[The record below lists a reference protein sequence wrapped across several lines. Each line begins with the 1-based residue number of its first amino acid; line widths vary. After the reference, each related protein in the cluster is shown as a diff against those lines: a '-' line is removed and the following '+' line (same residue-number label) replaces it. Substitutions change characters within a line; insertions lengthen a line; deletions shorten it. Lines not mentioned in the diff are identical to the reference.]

1 MLNFTQ
7 HILNEMAALSSDVS
21 SDDKGKLHELLL
33 AKHLHPNRQLPQ
45 HHRSESDEYGG
56 TPEQVHNRLQS
67 KVSIGAYN
75 EIDSHAKQTA
85 DKVREYMKNNGYD
98 GHKITDLH
106 WTSNRDT
113 VKKGG
118 DHEKTTGIR
127 DPNANADLILTTKH
141 PKTGAKEFL
150 GVSAKYGTEEQPN
163 YRNDGLAALE
173 KKGHLKPGTLTDIQ
187 KAHDQDMTDRLKYNG
202 TKEERHETYKIGRNK
217 QAEELKAFKE
227 KGGKAKDYVPKH
239 KEAVRARQAEDASVE
254 ARTKMARHLDAGF
267 ATMNDHEIRNFI
279 RGQVSPPTK
288 IHHIVAH
295 SHVQDD
301 GSAVS
306 KVGDM
311 SRMADKHLDN
321 FTNIRVKPGNG
332 ISTQFVGDFN
342 GKTRPVAQQ
351 ILKTGSGPVKGSAG
365 AFKLISIPKKLQKA
379 STETPIASKSAGP
392 KKIAKSFVQ
401 HVAPAPSAPV
411 KKKKVSTAKPFA
423 HPVSKDVPGSVWAD
437 KEPSGEY
444 AGAKF
449 KSKSEME

>member
-1 MLNFTQ
+1 MLKFSQ
-7 HILNEMAALSSDVS
+7 HIINEMAALSSDVS

-33 AKHLHPNRQLPQ
+33 AKHLSSNKQLPL

-67 KVSIGAYN
+67 KISIGAYN

-85 DKVREYMKNNGYD
+85 DAVREHMKKNGFD
-98 GHKITDLH
+98 GHKITDVH

-113 VKKGG
+113 FKKGG
-118 DHEKTTGIR
+118 DHEKTTGQR

-141 PKTGAKEFL
+141 PTTGAKHFV

-163 YRNDGLAALE
+163 YRNDGLNSLE
-173 KKGHLKPGTLTDIQ
+173 QKANLKPGTLTDIQ
-187 KAHDQDMTDRLKYNG
+187 KAHDQDMSDRLKYSG
-202 TKEERHETYKIGRNK
+202 TKAERHVSYKVGRDK
-217 QAEELKAFKE
+217 KAAEKKDFVTN
-227 KGGKAKDYVPKH
+227 GGKAKDYVPSD
-239 KEAVRARQAEDASVE
+239 KEAVRAKQAEDASVE
-254 ARTKMARHLDAGF
+254 ARSKMARHLDAGF
-267 ATMNDHEIRNFI
+267 STMNDHDIRNFI

-321 FTNIRVKPGNG
+321 FTNIRVKPGKG
-332 ISTQFVGDFN
+332 IATQFVGDYN

-351 ILKTGSGPVKGSAG
+351 ILKTGSGPLKGSAG
-365 AFKLISIPKKLQKA
+365 AFKLISIPKKLQKEDDGA
-379 STETPIASKSAGP
+379 PAPAPKPSANKP
-392 KKIAKSFVQ
+392 DAPAPALKKVAKSFVQ
-401 HVAPAPSAPV
+401 HVASPTPSKTKKRPV
-411 KKKKVSTAKPFA
+411 AGDNPDSPMHK
-423 HPVSKDVPGSVWAD
+423 WA
-437 KEPSGEY
+437 SGEVG
-444 AGAKF
+444 GAKF
-449 KSKSEME
+449 NSKSEM